1 MKKSELLELLK
12 DIADDGD
19 VLTTLKGIEGIKNNY
34 TLEEFK
40 EQLKTNA
47 ELKGY
52 YQSQIDSGIGK
63 GVASFKEKTLPS
75 IIAEEVKKAN
85 NKTKTPE
92 QIELEELKAKFEQLE
107 KDKMKADLSNKLSKV
122 LNEKGM
128 NVDLLQ
134 FVISENEEDS
144 MNNINSLEKII
155 NSNVTNKVREK
166 IVENP
171 PIPSQSEGGKELTG
185 VEKAFFERTGIK
197 LD

>member
-85 NKTKTPE
+85 LLCE
-92 QIELEELKAKFEQLE
+92 VVKAIP
-107 KDKMKADLSNKLSKV
+107 LSLSDNAIFAIFFVMTFLLNRYRSKLIAS
-122 LNEKGM
+122 
-128 NVDLLQ
+128 Q
-134 FVISENEEDS
+134 PRISC
-144 MNNINSLEKII
+144 
-155 NSNVTNKVREK
+155 VTSDTS
-166 IVENP
+166 I
-171 PIPSQSEGGKELTG
+171 
-185 VEKAFFERTGIK
+185 
-197 LD
+197 